1 MEAAAT
7 TIFERISIFFL
18 HKMKPI
24 NLRHTILAV
33 SIAHL
38 FPAIAFAAG
47 AIDGKVQEDAAAK
60 RPLAGVLVT
69 IRETGASAST
79 GKDGQFS
86 FHDVAPG
93 SYTLALQVADQAV
106 IDRKITVADQ
116 ETLRPEI
123 LLEPSA
129 SAAQQITVL
138 AQFAPAAIARAAQ
151 QEAPNLVNITTSAEM
166 KKLPDVNTGEAVRRL
181 PGVSLETDEGE
192 GRYVNIRGLDA
203 DLNSTTFGG
212 VRLPPTNNASP
223 FGGYRAVTFDSIPI
237 GLVGAIAVTKSNL
250 PEQDAEALGGT
261 IEITPKTAPAN
272 GRPFLQGNVGF
283 GREELRG
290 TNITDISIS
299 GGGRFGG
306 SAPADSNI
314 VAYRDR
320 PFSFVGTLAY
330 YEDKRGFDD
339 VEPAYLD
346 SASFPHNAYS
356 AIDQRVYQLHRR
368 RHGYGIDLGYRPDA
382 DNSYYFRAFD
392 AGHTESYLSDH
403 LTITPDGNPV
413 ALGNGQYSDTLNA
426 NGALVKKLR
435 DEQETIRDQVFVL
448 GGKNKFDGRTLD
460 YRVAFT
466 KGSYDKPYD
475 YNSSYTY
482 APANGAN
489 SDANILY
496 SLGGKDSTPKYAISG
511 TAANDYANPANYT
524 LSSFR
529 NSTASNY
536 DKETSFA
543 SNLDSPV
550 SWGGFDDESFKV
562 GGSVRL
568 RKKLTTSPQ
577 YSYQNLPAI
586 PLTAAA
592 GGPNVTYYDGQ
603 YQNGPAITPGYLQG
617 QLGSGTQQPGDV
629 ISTAQQFLSAKEDVY
644 AAYGQYQYRQGAFGL
659 VGGVRY
665 EATRDHSDALSTS
678 NNGADPA
685 PVSGSRH
692 YANFFPG
699 LQVKYELQ
707 PDLQI
712 RAAYSSTIAR
722 PGFNQVNPSL
732 SVDTGAGIIARG
744 NPDLKPATANSF
756 DLSIEKYLPDA
767 GILSFGLFDKEIKD
781 YIVPSV
787 STQVVSNDAIFAGI
801 TGPVRV
807 ASYSNAG
814 KSYARGFE
822 FNYEQRFKKL
832 PGILSG
838 LGAGINWTYVSSRFE
853 IRPGEY
859 SSLPSSSK
867 NTANAT
873 IFYERNGVN
882 LRLAGYYVSR
892 DLFAI
897 QGTGIDVYNSSR
909 FSMDFGGTV
918 AIDKNLAVYF
928 NAKNLL
934 DTPHRFEEGSS
945 DRVIQRE
952 FYGKT
957 FQLGLNFNY

>member
-1 MEAAAT
+1 
-7 TIFERISIFFL
+7 
-18 HKMKPI
+18 MKPKQ
-24 NLRHTILAV
+24 LRHTTLAILV
-33 SIAHL
+33 AHL
-38 FPAIAFAAG
+38 FPVIAFAAG
-47 AIDGKVQEDAAAK
+47 TGAIEGHVQEDAVAK
-60 RPLAGVLVT
+60 RPLGGILVT
-69 IRETGASAST
+69 IRETGATAT
-79 GKDGQFS
+79 TTKDGEFS
-86 FHDVAPG
+86 FHDIAPG
-93 SYTLALQVADQAV
+93 SYTLALQVAGQAP
-106 IDRKITVADQ
+106 IERKITLADQ
-116 ETLRPEI
+116 ETLHPEI
-123 LLEPSA
+123 LVEQSL

-138 AQFAPAAIARAAQ
+138 AQFTPAAVARAAQ
-151 QEAPNLVNITTSAEM
+151 QEAPNLVNITTSVEM

-272 GRPFLQGNVGF
+272 GRPFLQGNIGTGV
-283 GREELRG
+283 EQMRG
-290 TNITDISIS
+290 TGITDISIS

-314 VAYRDR
+314 VAYRDK

-339 VEPAYLD
+339 VEPAYID
-346 SASFPHNAYS
+346 SATTPHNAYS

-413 ALGNGQYSDTLNA
+413 ALGNGRYTDTLNA

-460 YRVAFT
+460 YHVAFT

-475 YNSSYTY
+475 YNSAYTY
-482 APANGAN
+482 APANGATSN
-489 SDANILY
+489 SNILY
-496 SLGGKDSTPKYAISG
+496 SLGGKDSTPQYAISG
-511 TAANDYANPANYT
+511 TAANDYTNPANYT
-524 LSSFR
+524 LSKFH

-543 SNLDSPV
+543 TNLDSPV
-550 SWGGFDDESFKV
+550 SWGGFDDETFKV

-568 RKKLTTSPQ
+568 RKKLTSSPQ

-586 PLTAAA
+586 PLTVAA
-592 GGPNVTYYDGQ
+592 GGSNVTYYDGQ
-603 YQNGPAITPGYLQG
+603 YQNGPAIMPGYLQG
-617 QLGSGTQQPGDV
+617 LLGSGTQTPTDAN
-629 ISTAQQFLSAKEDVY
+629 STAQQFLSAKEDVY
-644 AAYGQYQYRQGAFGL
+644 AAYGQYQFKQGAFGL
-659 VGGVRY
+659 VGGVRF
-665 EATRDHSDALSTS
+665 EATRDQFDALSTS
-678 NNGADPA
+678 NNGAA
-685 PVSGSRH
+685 PMPVTGSRQ
-692 YANFFPG
+692 YSNFFPS
-699 LQVKYELQ
+699 LQAKYELA
-707 PDLQI
+707 PNLQV

-732 SVDTGAGIIARG
+732 SVDTGAGIVATG
-744 NPDLKPATANSF
+744 NPNLKPATANSF

-767 GILSFGLFDKEIKD
+767 GIVSFGLFDKEIKD

-787 STQVVSNDAIFAGI
+787 AGEIVSNDAIFAGI

-807 ASYSNAG
+807 VSYSNAG

-832 PGILSG
+832 PGVLSG
-838 LGAGINWTYVSSRFE
+838 LGAGINWTYVNSSFE

-882 LRLAGYYVSR
+882 LRLAGYYVSK

-897 QGTGIDVYNSSR
+897 QGPGIDVYNSSR

-934 DTPHRFEEGSS
+934 DTPNRFQEGTS
-945 DRVIQRE
+945 DRIIQRE
-952 FYGKT
+952 FYGRT
-957 FQLGLNFNY
+957 LQIGLNFNY